1 MEGKSLRKSERSP
14 QIPQRTEIP
23 DPAGCG
29 RNLTLFCQAPPSPL
43 YRSCLW
49 CLMEGGHKG
58 GRGIAHKQET
68 SVGHFVNGAIYNE
81 RSSQINWDQIG
92 WPLSTSA
99 RMPKSPLVTGLLKE
113 LNHYTLFMKSSSL
126 GCGEYRTRHA
136 RIYVIHAYTYLETWV
151 FQIPNLTLS

>member
-68 SVGHFVNGAIYNE
+68 SVGHFVC
-81 RSSQINWDQIG
+81 Q
-92 WPLSTSA
+92 WPYLQ
-99 RMPKSPLVTGLLKE
+99 R
-113 LNHYTLFMKSSSL
+113 TL
-126 GCGEYRTRHA
+126 
-136 RIYVIHAYTYLETWV
+136 
-151 FQIPNLTLS
+151 IPNKLGPDRVAALNVSTGAEVPPCYRPFERVKTITLYS